1 MAVMTV
7 TAHDSIFSR
16 MTRAELRAE
25 KNRIL
30 GTISLVWDE
39 DVSTD
44 QIQSRDDIL
53 ALLHRQL
60 DSLNT
65 FLP

>member
-7 TAHDSIFSR
+7 TAQDSIFSR
-16 MTRAELRAE
+16 MTRPELRAE

-30 GTISLVWDE
+30 ATISLVWDE
-39 DVSTD
+39 DVSAD